1 MKKQSH
7 SSKISRRGLFASGAA
22 MAFAAAAPAIGR
34 VAEANDTINV
44 GVIGTGQMGRS
55 NMNAFAEEERVR
67 IAAVCDCYRPNLDKA
82 LKALEKSGKPKPA
95 EYADFRKLLDDK
107 EIDVVIAASPDHWHP
122 LHTVMACRAGK
133 DVYVEKP
140 VSVTVSEGRVMTDVA
155 RQTGRIVGV
164 GTQQRS
170 GEHFQ
175 RAVEIVRDGT
185 LGRITKVSTWNYENE
200 YPEGIGNPPD
210 CDPPEGL
217 DWNMWLGPA
226 PLRPFNWNRFG
237 VVDDGRWSSFRWFW
251 DYAGGMM
258 TDWGTHLLDIV
269 LWATNQK
276 GPRTVT
282 ASGGKLALLDNRD
295 TPDTLA
301 VVFEFDGFVCT
312 YENRKCAN
320 RSPDGRDHGIT
331 FHGTEATLILNRG
344 GWSLEPETVDRGR
357 ETHFKMPPVTS
368 ASSEQHQTHVHSYLE
383 CVRTRK
389 RFISDIEYGHLASTT
404 PHLANLAL
412 RLGRKLKWDPEKE
425 KFIGDPE
432 ADKMLVREYRAPW
445 KLA

>member
-200 YPEGIGNPPD
+200 YPVGIGNPPD

-295 TPDTLA
+295 TP
-301 VVFEFDGFVCT
+301 
-312 YENRKCAN
+312 
-320 RSPDGRDHGIT
+320 
-331 FHGTEATLILNRG
+331 
-344 GWSLEPETVDRGR
+344 
-357 ETHFKMPPVTS
+357 
-368 ASSEQHQTHVHSYLE
+368 
-383 CVRTRK
+383 
-389 RFISDIEYGHLASTT
+389 
-404 PHLANLAL
+404 
-412 RLGRKLKWDPEKE
+412 
-425 KFIGDPE
+425 
-432 ADKMLVREYRAPW
+432 
-445 KLA
+445 